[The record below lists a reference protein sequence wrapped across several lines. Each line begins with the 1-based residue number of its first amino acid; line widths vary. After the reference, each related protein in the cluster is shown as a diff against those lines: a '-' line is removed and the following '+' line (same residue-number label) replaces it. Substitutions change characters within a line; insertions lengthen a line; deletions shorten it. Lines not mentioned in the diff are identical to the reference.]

1 MSKSLQQRALGAY
14 FGLAVGDALG
24 APVEFMTRRE
34 IAYKGAHREMTG
46 GGWLKLKPGQITDD
60 TEMALCLGR
69 AWIKSCGW
77 DRISAAEDFAVWLR
91 RHPIDVGNT
100 CRRGI
105 KRYMTDG
112 TCSGPLNDGDAGN
125 GAAMRILPIAL
136 ATLGDDAAF
145 FHAALEQAHITH
157 NNLLSDAA
165 TLVLGRMVHALL
177 AGEGV
182 KSCLKLTDALIYE
195 HPKFQF
201 NPYPGRASGYIVDTM
216 QTVLHCFYRT
226 DNFEG
231 CVTQAVN
238 CGEDADTNGAI
249 CGMLAG
255 ALYGIDAIPKRWL
268 SKLEPAIAAEIHFQ
282 ATRLIENKA
291 V

>member
-1 MSKSLQQRALGAY
+1 
-14 FGLAVGDALG
+14 
-24 APVEFMTRRE
+24 
-34 IAYKGAHREMTG
+34 
-46 GGWLKLKPGQITDD
+46 
-60 TEMALCLGR
+60 
-69 AWIKSCGW
+69 
-77 DRISAAEDFAVWLR
+77 
-91 RHPIDVGNT
+91 
-100 CRRGI
+100 
-105 KRYMTDG
+105 
-112 TCSGPLNDGDAGN
+112 
-125 GAAMRILPIAL
+125 
-136 ATLGDDAAF
+136 
-145 FHAALEQAHITH
+145 
-157 NNLLSDAA
+157 
-165 TLVLGRMVHALL
+165 MVHALL